1 MIARDPEKGSYSGVI
16 FTAGLTRAHLIPPEL
31 NRAKKKERRKILASK
46 PLETGWATPLQEGAR
61 DAVPEQLKRER
72 DAEIRL

>member
-1 MIARDPEKGSYSGVI
+1 M
-16 FTAGLTRAHLIPPEL
+16 IPPEL
-31 NRAKKKERRKILASK
+31 NRAKKKERKKILASK